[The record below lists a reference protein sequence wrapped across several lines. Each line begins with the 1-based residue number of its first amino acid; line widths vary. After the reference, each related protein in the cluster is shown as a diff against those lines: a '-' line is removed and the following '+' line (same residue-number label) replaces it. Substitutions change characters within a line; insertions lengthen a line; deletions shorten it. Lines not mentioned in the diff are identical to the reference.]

1 MDLKEF
7 RTNAHL
13 LADWMADYLETL
25 ESRRVSP
32 ETRPGD
38 VRRALPSAAPEGA
51 EPFDRVMADFERIV
65 LPGMTHWDHPAFFA
79 YFPGDHSPASIL
91 AEMLTAAMGAQCM
104 SWNTSPAATETEQAM
119 MEWLRQM
126 IGLPDSFTGVLQ
138 DTASSAT
145 LVALLE
151 ARERATRFRF
161 AKEGAAAPGADKLV
175 VYASREA
182 HSSIDKAVR
191 LAGLGEGRLRKVPTD
206 DAYAMRVEELARA
219 MAADKAAGLIP
230 CAVVATI
237 GTTSSTGVDDVE
249 AIAKVAQTHAA
260 WLHVDAAYAGSAAIL
275 PEMRPHFRGVE
286 HADSY
291 VFNPH
296 KWLFAQFDCSAYFVK
311 DPGHLIAT
319 FGANPEF
326 LKWSADGQVANFRDW
341 GIPLGRR
348 FRALKLWF
356 VIRDFGVEGLRTV
369 LREHIRLA
377 GVVRGLVEA
386 DPEFEVLA
394 PSPFGL
400 VCFRYRPKGMA
411 ADDPAL
417 DELNRQLLARVNAT
431 GKALL
436 THTVLKG
443 RFAIRWS
450 IGSLQTSERV
460 VRATWDLLR
469 SESVGLR

>member
-1 MDLKEF
+1 MMDLKEF
-7 RTNAHL
+7 RANAHR

-25 ESRRVSP
+25 EQRRVSP

-38 VRRALPSAAPEGA
+38 VRRALPPTPPAGA
-51 EPFDRVMADFERIV
+51 EGFDQVMADFERVV
-65 LPGMTHWDHPAFFA
+65 LPGMTHWDHPNFYA

-91 AEMLTAAMGAQCM
+91 AEMLTAAMGAHCM

-126 IGLPDSFTGVLQ
+126 VGLPDTFTGVLQ

-145 LVALLE
+145 LVAMLE
-151 ARERATRFRF
+151 ARERATNFRF

-191 LAGLGEGRLRKVPTD
+191 LAGLGEGRLWKIPTD
-206 DAYAMRVEELARA
+206 DRFALKIDDLAQAMR
-219 MAADKAAGLIP
+219 ADRDAGMIP
-230 CAVVATI
+230 CAVVATV
-237 GTTSSTGVDDVE
+237 GTTSSTGVDDV
-249 AIAKVAQTHAA
+249 AAVAKLCQEHGA
-260 WLHVDAAYAGSAAIL
+260 WLHVDAAYAGSTAIL
-275 PEMRPHFRGVE
+275 PELRPHFKGWE
-286 HADSY
+286 EADSI

-319 FGANPEF
+319 CGANPEY
-326 LKWSADGQVANFRDW
+326 LKWSADDQVANFRDW

-356 VIRDFGVEGLRTV
+356 VIRDFGVEGLQKV

-377 GVVRGLVEA
+377 GVVRQLVEE
-386 DPEFEVLA
+386 DPDFEVMA

-411 ADDPAL
+411 ADDPKV
-417 DELNRQLLARVNAT
+417 DELNRELLARVNAT

-436 THTVLKG
+436 THTTLKG
-443 RFAIRWS
+443 RYAIRWS
-450 IGSLQTSERV
+450 IGSLQVQERH
-460 VRATWDLLR
+460 VRATWELVKGSTSD
-469 SESVGLR
+469 

>member
-1 MDLKEF
+1 MMDLKEF
-7 RTNAHL
+7 RANAHR

-25 ESRRVSP
+25 EGRRVSP
-32 ETRPGD
+32 EVQPGD
-38 VRRALPSAAPEGA
+38 VRRALPSTAPERA
-51 EPFDRVMADFERIV
+51 EGFDRVMADFERIV

-126 IGLPDSFTGVLQ
+126 VGLPHTFTGVLQ

-145 LVALLE
+145 LVAMLE
-151 ARERATRFRF
+151 ARERATGFRF

-191 LAGLGEGRLRKVPTD
+191 LAGLGEGRLWKIPTD
-206 DAYAMRVEELARA
+206 ASFAMKVDELAEA
-219 MAADKAAGLIP
+219 MAADRAAGMTP
-230 CAVVATI
+230 CAVVATV
-237 GTTSSTGVDDVE
+237 GTTSSTGIDDVA
-249 AIAKVAQTHAA
+249 AIAKLCRQHGA

-275 PEMRPHFRGVE
+275 PELRPHFRGWE
-286 HADSY
+286 EADSI

-319 FGANPEF
+319 CGADPEY
-326 LKWSADGQVANFRDW
+326 LKWSADDQVANFRDW

-356 VIRDFGVEGLRTV
+356 VIRDFGVEGLRAV
-369 LREHIRLA
+369 LREHLRLA
-377 GVVRGLVEA
+377 QLVRQLVIET
-386 DPEFEVLA
+386 PGWEVLA

-400 VCFRYRPKGMA
+400 VCFRYRPAGMA
-411 ADDPAL
+411 ADDPKV

-436 THTVLKG
+436 THTTLKG
-443 RFAIRWS
+443 RYAIRWS
-450 IGSLQTSERV
+450 IGSLQVEERHV
-460 VRATWDLLR
+460 QATWELLR
-469 SESVGLR
+469 GMAG

>member
-1 MDLKEF
+1 MMDLKEF
-7 RTNAHL
+7 RANAHR

-32 ETRPGD
+32 ETMPGD
-38 VRRALPSAAPEGA
+38 VRRALPGTAPEGA
-51 EPFDRVMADFERIV
+51 EGFDQVMADFEKIV
-65 LPGMTHWDHPAFFA
+65 LPGMTHWDHPSFFA

-104 SWNTSPAATETEQAM
+104 SWNTSPAATETEQVM

-126 IGLPDSFTGVLQ
+126 VGLPDTFTGVLQ
-138 DTASSAT
+138 DSASSAT
-145 LVALLE
+145 LVAMLE
-151 ARERATRFRF
+151 ARERATGFRF

-191 LAGLGEGRLRKVPTD
+191 LAGLGEGRLWKIPTD
-206 DAYAMRVEELARA
+206 DKYSMKVDELQSAMR
-219 MAADKAAGLIP
+219 ADRDAGMIP

-249 AIAKVAQTHAA
+249 AIAKVAQEFGA

-275 PEMRPHFRGVE
+275 PELRPHFKGVE

-311 DPGHLIAT
+311 DPAHLIAT
-319 FGANPEF
+319 CGANPEY
-326 LKWSADGQVANFRDW
+326 LKWSADDQVANFRDW

-356 VIRDFGVEGLRTV
+356 VIRDFGVDGLRKV

-377 GVVRGLVEA
+377 GLVRQRVEE
-386 DPEFEVLA
+386 DPEFEVMA

-411 ADDPAL
+411 TDDPKI
-417 DELNRQLLARVNAT
+417 DELNRELLARVNAT

-443 RFAIRWS
+443 RYAIRWS
-450 IGSLQTSERV
+450 IGSLQVTERH
-460 VRATWDLLR
+460 VRATWELLR
-469 SESVGLR
+469 SSI

>member
-1 MDLKEF
+1 MMDLKEF
-7 RTNAHL
+7 RTNAHR

-25 ESRRVSP
+25 EQRRVSP
-32 ETRPGD
+32 ETTPGD
-38 VRRALPSAAPEGA
+38 VKRILPPHPPESAVG
-51 EPFDRVMADFERIV
+51 FDQVMADFERIV

-104 SWNTSPAATETEQAM
+104 SWNTSPAATETEQVM
-119 MEWLRQM
+119 MDWLRQM
-126 IGLPDSFTGVLQ
+126 VGLPDTFTGVLQ

-151 ARERATRFRF
+151 ARERATKFRF

-175 VYASREA
+175 VYASEEA
-182 HSSIDKAVR
+182 HSSIAKGVR
-191 LAGLGEGRLRKVPTD
+191 LAGLGEGRLRKIPTD
-206 DAYAMRVEELARA
+206 ARFAMRTDALAQT
-219 MAADKAAGLIP
+219 MAEDEAAGFIP

-237 GTTSSTGVDDVE
+237 GTTSSTGIDDVSE
-249 AIAKVAQTHAA
+249 VAELTRRYGA

-275 PEMRPHFRGVE
+275 PELRPHFRGIE

-319 FGANPEF
+319 CGANPEF
-326 LKWSADGQVANFRDW
+326 LKWSADGEVANFRDW

-356 VIRDFGVEGLRTV
+356 VIRDFGVEGLRAV

-386 DPEFEVLA
+386 DPAFEVLA

-411 ADDPAL
+411 ADDPTV
-417 DELNRQLLARVNAT
+417 DELNRQLLSRVNAT

-436 THTVLKG
+436 THTTLKG
-443 RFAIRWS
+443 KYAIRWS
-450 IGSLQTSERV
+450 IGSLQVAERH
-460 VRATWDLLR
+460 VRATWELLR
-469 SESVGLR
+469 SEASK

>member
-1 MDLKEF
+1 MDLQEF
-7 RTNAHL
+7 RKNAHR

-25 ESRRVSP
+25 ETRRVSP
-32 ETRPGD
+32 ETKPGD
-38 VRRALPSAAPEGA
+38 VRRALPSTPPEGA
-51 EPFDRVMADFERIV
+51 EGFDRVMADFERIV

-104 SWNTSPAATETEQAM
+104 SWNTSPAATETEQVLM
-119 MEWLRQM
+119 DWLRQM
-126 IGLPDSFTGVLQ
+126 VGLPDTFTGVLQ

-145 LVALLE
+145 LVAMLQ
-151 ARERATRFRF
+151 ARERATGFRF

-191 LAGLGEGRLRKVPTD
+191 LAGLGEGRLWKIPTD
-206 DAYAMRVEELARA
+206 ASYAMKVDELRSA
-219 MAADKAAGLIP
+219 MAADRDAGMIP

-237 GTTSSTGVDDVE
+237 GTTSSTGVDDVA
-249 AIAKVAQTHAA
+249 AIAKVAQEFGA

-275 PEMRPHFRGVE
+275 PELRPHFRGVE

-296 KWLFAQFDCSAYFVK
+296 KWLFTQFDCSAYFVK
-311 DPGHLIAT
+311 DPGALIRT
-319 FGANPEF
+319 FGANPEY
-326 LKWSADGQVANFRDW
+326 LKWSADDQVANFRDW

-356 VIRDFGVEGLRTV
+356 VIRDFGVEGLRGV

-377 GVVRGLVEA
+377 GVVRTLVEH
-386 DPEFEVLA
+386 DPDFEVMA
-394 PSPFGL
+394 PNPFGL
-400 VCFRYRPKGMA
+400 VCFRYRPQGMRE
-411 ADDPAL
+411 DDPQV
-417 DELNRQLLARVNAT
+417 DELNRQLLARVNGS

-443 RFAIRWS
+443 KYAIRWS
-450 IGSLQTSERV
+450 IGSLQVTERH

-469 SESVGLR
+469 GEAGN

>member
-7 RTNAHL
+7 RANAHR

-25 ESRRVSP
+25 EARRVSP
-32 ETRPGD
+32 DMRPGD
-38 VRRALPSAAPEGA
+38 VRRALPSTPPLAA
-51 EPFDRVMADFERIV
+51 EPFERVMADFERVV

-119 MEWLRQM
+119 MGWLRQM
-126 IGLPDSFTGVLQ
+126 VGLPDTFTGVLQ

-145 LVALLE
+145 LVAMLE
-151 ARERATRFRF
+151 ARERATGFRF
-161 AKEGAAAPGADKLV
+161 AKEGAAAPGADRLV

-191 LAGLGEGRLRKVPTD
+191 LAGLGEGRLWKIPADER
-206 DAYAMRVEELARA
+206 YAMKVDELREA
-219 MAADKAAGLIP
+219 MAADQAAGLIP

-237 GTTSSTGVDDVE
+237 GTTSSTGVDDVA
-249 AIAKVAQTHAA
+249 AIAKLCRHHGA

-275 PEMRPHFRGVE
+275 PELRPHFAGWE
-286 HADSY
+286 EADSI

-296 KWLFAQFDCSAYFVK
+296 KWLFAQFDCSAYFVR

-319 FGANPEF
+319 CGANPEY
-326 LKWSADGQVANFRDW
+326 LKWSADDQVANFRDW

-356 VIRDFGVEGLRTV
+356 VIRDFGVEGLQAV

-377 GVVRGLVEA
+377 ALVRDLVAEE
-386 DPEFEVLA
+386 PGWEVLA

-400 VCFRYRPKGMA
+400 VCFRYRPAGMA
-411 ADDPAL
+411 ADDPKV
-417 DELNRQLLARVNAT
+417 DELNRQLLARVNAS

-436 THTVLKG
+436 THTVLRG
-443 RFAIRWS
+443 RYAIRWS
-450 IGSLQTSERV
+450 IGSLQVSERV

-469 SESVGLR
+469 AEARS

>member
-1 MDLKEF
+1 MDLSEF
-7 RTNAHL
+7 RKNAHR

-25 ESRRVSP
+25 ETRRVSP
-32 ETRPGD
+32 DLRPGD
-38 VRRALPSAAPEGA
+38 VKKLLPAHPPESAVGFE
-51 EPFDRVMADFERIV
+51 EVMADFERIV
-65 LPGMTHWDHPAFFA
+65 LPGMTHWDHPNFFA

-126 IGLPDSFTGVLQ
+126 VGLPDSFTGVLQ

-145 LVALLE
+145 LVAMLE
-151 ARERATRFRF
+151 ARERATNFRY
-161 AKEGAAAPGADKLV
+161 AREGAAAPGADKLV

-191 LAGLGEGRLRKVPTD
+191 LAGLGETRLWKIPTD
-206 DAYAMRVEELARA
+206 ANFAMKVEELAEA
-219 MAADKAAGLIP
+219 MAADVAAGMIP
-230 CAVVATI
+230 CAVVATV
-237 GTTSSTGVDDVE
+237 GTTSSTGVDDVA
-249 AIAKVAQTHAA
+249 AIAKVARQHGA

-275 PEMRPHFRGVE
+275 PELRPQFRGWE
-286 HADSY
+286 EADSV

-319 FGANPEF
+319 CGANPEY
-326 LKWSADGQVANFRDW
+326 LKWSADDQVANFRDW

-356 VIRDFGVEGLRTV
+356 VIRDFGVEGLRNV

-377 GVVRGLVEA
+377 ALVRRWVEET
-386 DPEFEVLA
+386 PGWEVLA
-394 PSPFGL
+394 PNPFGL

-411 ADDPAL
+411 ADDPAV
-417 DELNRQLLARVNAT
+417 DTLNRELLARVNAS

-436 THTVLKG
+436 THTTLKG
-443 RFAIRWS
+443 KYAIRWS
-450 IGSLQTSERV
+450 IGSLQVEERH
-460 VRATWDLLR
+460 VRSTWDLLK
-469 SESVGLR
+469 SMV

>member
-1 MDLKEF
+1 MMDLKEF
-7 RTNAHL
+7 RANAHR

-25 ESRRVSP
+25 ETRRVSP
-32 ETRPGD
+32 DLRPGD
-38 VRRALPSAAPEGA
+38 VKKLLPPHPPESAVGFAQ
-51 EPFDRVMADFERIV
+51 VMADFEQIV
-65 LPGMTHWDHPAFFA
+65 LPGMTHWDHPNFFA

-91 AEMLTAAMGAQCM
+91 AEMFTAAMGAQCM

-126 IGLPDSFTGVLQ
+126 VGLPESFTGVIQ

-145 LVALLE
+145 LVAMLE
-151 ARERATRFRF
+151 ARERATNFRF

-191 LAGLGEGRLRKVPTD
+191 LAGLGEGRLWKIPTD
-206 DAYAMRVEELARA
+206 ANFSMKVDELREA
-219 MAADKAAGLIP
+219 MAADVAAGMIP

-237 GTTSSTGVDDVE
+237 GTTSSTGVDEVA
-249 AIAKVAQTHAA
+249 AIAKIARQHGA

-275 PEMRPHFRGVE
+275 PELRPHFRGWE
-286 HADSY
+286 EADSI

-296 KWLFAQFDCSAYFVK
+296 KWLFTQFDCSAYFVK

-319 FGANPEF
+319 CGANPEY
-326 LKWSADGQVANFRDW
+326 LKWSADDQVANFRDW

-348 FRALKLWF
+348 FRGLKLWF
-356 VIRDFGVEGLRTV
+356 VIRDFGVEGLRQV

-377 GVVRGLVEA
+377 GQVRRWVEEA
-386 DPEFEVLA
+386 SGWEVLA

-400 VCFRYRPKGMA
+400 VCFRYRPKGMTE
-411 ADDPAL
+411 DDPKV
-417 DELNRQLLARVNAT
+417 DEINRELLARVNAT

-436 THTVLKG
+436 THTTLKG
-443 RFAIRWS
+443 KYAIRWS
-450 IGSLQTSERV
+450 IGSLQVEERH
-460 VRATWDLLR
+460 VRATWELLQQAA
-469 SESVGLR
+469 LD

>member
-1 MDLKEF
+1 MMDLKEF
-7 RTNAHL
+7 RANAHR

-32 ETRPGD
+32 ESTPGE
-38 VRRALPSAAPEGA
+38 VRRALPGVPPAAA
-51 EPFDRVMADFERIV
+51 EPFDRVMADFEKIV

-126 IGLPDSFTGVLQ
+126 VGLPDSFTGVLQ

-145 LVALLE
+145 LVAMLE
-151 ARERATRFRF
+151 ARERATGFRF

-191 LAGLGEGRLRKVPTD
+191 LAGLGEGRLWKIPTD
-206 DAYAMRVEELARA
+206 ERFAMKVDELAEA
-219 MAADKAAGLIP
+219 MAADRAAGLIP

-249 AIAKVAQTHAA
+249 AIARLCRQYGA

-275 PEMRPHFRGVE
+275 PELRPHFRGWDE
-286 HADSY
+286 ADSI

-319 FGANPEF
+319 CGANPEY
-326 LKWSADGQVANFRDW
+326 LKWSADDQVANFRDW

-356 VIRDFGVEGLRTV
+356 VIRDFGVDGLQAM

-377 GVVRGLVEA
+377 QLVRGFVEA
-386 DPEFEVLA
+386 EPGWEVLA

-400 VCFRYRPKGMA
+400 VCFRYRPAGMA
-411 ADDPAL
+411 GDDPKV
-417 DELNRQLLARVNAT
+417 DELNRGLLARVNAT

-436 THTVLKG
+436 THTTLKG
-443 RFAIRWS
+443 KYAIRWS
-450 IGSLQTSERV
+450 IGSLQTSERI
-460 VRATWDLLR
+460 VRATWDLIKGEVR
-469 SESVGLR
+469 

>member
-7 RTNAHL
+7 RANAHR

-32 ETRPGD
+32 QTLPGD
-38 VRRALPSAAPEGA
+38 VKRALPEHPPESAVGFES
-51 EPFDRVMADFERIV
+51 VMADFERVV
-65 LPGMTHWDHPAFFA
+65 LPGMTHWDHPNFYA
-79 YFPGDHSPASIL
+79 YFPGNHSPASIL

-104 SWNTSPAATETEQAM
+104 SWNTSPAATESEQVM

-126 IGLPDSFTGVLQ
+126 VGLPDGFAGVLQ

-145 LVALLE
+145 LVAMLQ
-151 ARERATRFRF
+151 ARERATNFRY

-175 VYASREA
+175 VYTSREA

-191 LAGLGEGRLRKVPTD
+191 LAGLGEARLWKIPTD
-206 DAYAMRVEELARA
+206 ENFSMKVDELREAMV
-219 MAADKAAGLIP
+219 ADRAAGLIP

-237 GTTSSTGVDDVE
+237 GTTSSTGVDDVS
-249 AIAKVAQTHAA
+249 AIAKVAQDFGA

-275 PEMRPHFRGVE
+275 PELRHHFAGWE
-286 HADSY
+286 EADSI

-296 KWLFAQFDCSAYFVK
+296 KWLFTQFDCSAYFVK
-311 DPGHLIAT
+311 DPGQLIAT
-319 FGANPEF
+319 FGANPEY
-326 LKWSADGQVANFRDW
+326 LKWSADDQVANFRDW

-356 VIRDFGVEGLRTV
+356 VIRDFGVDGLRH
-369 LREHIRLA
+369 LIREHIRLA
-377 GVVRGLVEA
+377 GLVRTLVEG
-386 DPEFEVLA
+386 EKEWEVMA
-394 PSPFGL
+394 PGPFGL
-400 VCFRYRPKGMA
+400 VCFRYRPEGMA
-411 ADDPAL
+411 IDDPKV
-417 DELNRQLLARVNAT
+417 DEVNRELLARVNGS

-443 RFAIRWS
+443 RYAIRWS
-450 IGSLQTSERV
+450 IGSLQVTERH
-460 VRATWDLLR
+460 VRETWDLLQ
-469 SESVGLR
+469 ESSRR

>member
-7 RTNAHL
+7 RTNAHR

-25 ESRRVSP
+25 ETRRVAP

-38 VRRALPSAAPEGA
+38 IKRALPGRPPESAAG
-51 EPFDRVMADFERIV
+51 FDQIMADFERIV
-65 LPGMTHWDHPAFFA
+65 LPGMTHWDHPNFYA

-126 IGLPDSFTGVLQ
+126 VGLPETFTGVIQ

-145 LVALLE
+145 LVAMLE
-151 ARERATRFRF
+151 ARERATNFRF
-161 AKEGAAAPGADKLV
+161 GREGAAAPGADKLV

-191 LAGLGEGRLRKVPTD
+191 LAGLGEGRLWKIPTD
-206 DAYAMRVEELARA
+206 DRFALKVDELAEAMR
-219 MAADKAAGLIP
+219 ADRDAGMIP

-237 GTTSSTGVDDVE
+237 GTTSSTGVDDVT
-249 AIAKVAQTHAA
+249 AVAKLCGEYGA

-275 PEMRPHFRGVE
+275 PELRPHFRGWE
-286 HADSY
+286 EADSI

-296 KWLFAQFDCSAYFVK
+296 KWLFTQFDCSAYFVK

-319 FGANPEF
+319 CGANPEY
-326 LKWSADGQVANFRDW
+326 LKWSADDQVANFRDW

-356 VIRDFGVEGLRTV
+356 VIRDFGVEGLQRV
-369 LREHIRLA
+369 LREHLRLA
-377 GVVRGLVEA
+377 GLVRRWVDETEGWEA
-386 DPEFEVLA
+386 LA
-394 PSPFGL
+394 PNPFGL

-411 ADDPAL
+411 PDDPRV
-417 DELNRQLLARVNAT
+417 DELNRELLARVNGT

-443 RFAIRWS
+443 KYAIRWS
-450 IGSLQTSERV
+450 IGSLQASERH

-469 SESVGLR
+469 SEAGK

>member
-1 MDLKEF
+1 MMDLKQF
-7 RTNAHL
+7 RENAHR

-25 ESRRVSP
+25 EQRRVSP
-32 ETRPGD
+32 ETKPGD
-38 VRRALPSAAPEGA
+38 VRRALPSTAPERA

-126 IGLPDSFTGVLQ
+126 VGLPDTFTGVLQ

-151 ARERATRFRF
+151 ARERATDFRF

-175 VYASREA
+175 VYASAEA

-191 LAGLGEGRLRKVPTD
+191 LAGLGEGRLRKITTD
-206 DAYAMRVEELARA
+206 EKFAMRVDELAQA
-219 MAADKAAGLIP
+219 MAADRAAGMIP

-237 GTTSSTGVDDVE
+237 GTTSSTGVDDVT
-249 AIAKVAQTHAA
+249 AIAKVAQEYGA
-260 WLHVDAAYAGSAAIL
+260 WLHIDAAYAGSAAIL
-275 PEMRPHFRGVE
+275 PELRPHFKGVE

-319 FGANPEF
+319 CGANPEY
-326 LKWSADGQVANFRDW
+326 LKWSADDEVANFRDW

-356 VIRDFGVEGLRTV
+356 VIRDFGVEGLRQV

-377 GVVRGLVEA
+377 ALVRRWVEE
-386 DPEFEVLA
+386 DPDFEVLA

-411 ADDPAL
+411 ADDPKV
-417 DELNRQLLARVNAT
+417 DELNRQLLARVNAS

-436 THTVLKG
+436 THTTLKG
-443 RFAIRWS
+443 KYAIRWS
-450 IGSLQTSERV
+450 IGSLQASERV

-469 SESVGLR
+469 SEVAG

>member
-1 MDLKEF
+1 MPLTEF
-7 RTNAHL
+7 RARAHR

-25 ESRRVSP
+25 HARRVSP
-32 ETRPGD
+32 EVRPGEI
-38 VRRALPSAAPEGA
+38 RRQLPVAPPGEG
-51 EPFDRVMADFERIV
+51 EPFERSFADFERIV

-91 AEMLTAAMGAQCM
+91 AEMATAALGAQCM

-126 IGLPDSFTGVLQ
+126 VGLPGTFTGVLQ

-151 ARERATRFRF
+151 ARERATRFAYAR
-161 AKEGAAAPGADKLV
+161 EGAAAAGADRLV
-175 VYASREA
+175 VYASEEA
-182 HSSIDKAVR
+182 HSSVAKGVR
-191 LAGLGEGRLRKVPTD
+191 LAGLGEGRLRRIPAD
-206 DAYAMRVEELARA
+206 DRFAMRVDLLARA
-219 MAADKAAGLIP
+219 LEADRAAGLIP
-230 CAVVATI
+230 CAIVATI
-237 GTTSSTGVDDVE
+237 GTTSSTGVDDVA
-249 AIAKVAQTHAA
+249 AIAPLAARYGA

-275 PEMRPHFRGVE
+275 PELRAHFRGVE
-286 HADSY
+286 HADSF

-296 KWLFAQFDCSAYFVK
+296 KWLFAQFDCSAYFVR

-319 FGANPEF
+319 CGASPEY
-326 LKWSADGQVANFRDW
+326 LKWSADDQVANFRDW

-348 FRALKLWF
+348 FRALKLWW
-356 VIRDFGVEGLRTV
+356 VIRDFGVEGLRRV

-377 GVVRGLVEA
+377 GVVRRLVEE
-386 DPEFEVLA
+386 DPDFEVLA

-400 VCFRYRPKGMA
+400 VCFRSRPAGMA

-417 DELNRQLLARVNAT
+417 DGLNRDLLARVNAT

-436 THTVLKG
+436 THTTLKG
-443 RFAIRWS
+443 RYAIRWS
-450 IGSLQTSERV
+450 IGSLQVSEQV
-460 VRATWDLLR
+460 VRDTWALMRSLR
-469 SESVGLR
+469 R

>member
-1 MDLKEF
+1 MMDLKEF
-7 RTNAHL
+7 RANAHR

-25 ESRRVSP
+25 ETRRVSP
-32 ETRPGD
+32 DLRPGD
-38 VRRALPSAAPEGA
+38 VKKLLPPHPPESAVGFAQ
-51 EPFDRVMADFERIV
+51 VMADFESVV
-65 LPGMTHWDHPAFFA
+65 LPGMTHWDHPNFFA

-126 IGLPDSFTGVLQ
+126 VGLPDGFTGVLQ

-145 LVALLE
+145 LVAMLE
-151 ARERATRFRF
+151 ARERATNFRF

-191 LAGLGEGRLRKVPTD
+191 LAGLGEGRLWKIPTD
-206 DAYAMRVEELARA
+206 AKFAMKVDELAEA
-219 MAADKAAGLIP
+219 MAADRSAGMIP
-230 CAVVATI
+230 CAVVATV
-237 GTTSSTGVDDVE
+237 GTTSSTGVDDV
-249 AIAKVAQTHAA
+249 ATIAKVAKQHGA

-275 PEMRPHFRGVE
+275 PELRPHFRGWE
-286 HADSY
+286 EADSI

-296 KWLFAQFDCSAYFVK
+296 KWLFTQFDCSAYFVK

-319 FGANPEF
+319 CGANPEY
-326 LKWSADGQVANFRDW
+326 LKWSADDQVANFRDW

-356 VIRDFGVEGLRTV
+356 VIRDFGVEGLRQV
-369 LREHIRLA
+369 LRLHIRLA
-377 GVVRGLVEA
+377 EQVRRWVEET
-386 DPEFEVLA
+386 PGWEVLA

-411 ADDPAL
+411 EDDPKV
-417 DELNRQLLARVNAT
+417 DELNRELLARVNAT

-436 THTVLKG
+436 THTTLKG
-443 RFAIRWS
+443 KYAIRWS
-450 IGSLQTSERV
+450 IGSLQVEERHI
-460 VRATWDLLR
+460 RATWDLLEEAATR
-469 SESVGLR
+469 S